1 MSPPYKALTPS
12 NQKLEK
18 LQYST
23 TSLQL
28 QPQSDL
34 LLQLLLSLA
43 LLYLLTALLRH
54 QHHRQWQLPPLI
66 LARMEA

>member
-1 MSPPYKALTPS
+1 MSPPYRDLIPLY
-12 NQKLEK
+12 QKLETP
-18 LQYST
+18 QYST

-28 QPQSDL
+28 PPPSYL
-34 LLQLLLSLA
+34 LPQLLLSLT
-43 LLYLLTALLRH
+43 LLYLLAILLRH

>member
-23 TSLQL
+23 TSPQLQL
-28 QPQSDL
+28 QSYL

-43 LLYLLTALLRH
+43 LLYLLLALLRH
-54 QHHRQWQLPPLI
+54 QHHRQWRLPLLI
-66 LARMEA
+66 PTRMEV